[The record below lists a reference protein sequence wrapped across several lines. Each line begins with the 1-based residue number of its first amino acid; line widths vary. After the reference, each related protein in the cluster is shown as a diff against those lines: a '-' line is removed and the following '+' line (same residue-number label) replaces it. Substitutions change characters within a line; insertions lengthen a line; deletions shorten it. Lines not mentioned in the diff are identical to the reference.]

1 MWNIFS
7 CTNLFLLSIKKQSL
21 NAYKLMKMDTWVP
34 VYLILIFSPA
44 GRFGRSFEMLLRIA
58 QYLGS
63 IQENTFELN

>member
-1 MWNIFS
+1 
-7 CTNLFLLSIKKQSL
+7 
-21 NAYKLMKMDTWVP
+21 MDTWVP